1 MNRRILVPVDGSP
14 FAEQAIPVAAR
25 IASRIDAAVELVL
38 VHDVSVAVATLN
50 VSAVA
55 MPNFPQ
61 VPRAETEPVTAMRA
75 DYLLQLTDR
84 VRREF
89 AVDIR
94 STLLEGSV
102 VDALADY
109 ANTNADMVAMTTHA
123 RGGISRFWLG
133 SVADGLVRHLTKPVL
148 LIKPSE
154 GEAATA
160 HTDAR
165 AFRRVLVPL
174 DGSALAESI
183 LDPLL
188 QIVIDP
194 DQDIVC
200 RLLTVRAPA
209 LPLVVP
215 SIPLAGVPVADQ
227 SPDQD
232 ASAERYL
239 HDIAQQLEPR
249 LCVETRFA
257 LGLPAQTILEQ
268 AQEMDADLIA
278 MATHGR
284 GGLRRLLIGGVA
296 DKVLRGAS
304 TTVLLFRPPDVA

>member
-1 MNRRILVPVDGSP
+1 MTRRILVPVDGSP

-25 IASRIDAAVELVL
+25 MASRTDATVELVL
-38 VHDVSVAVATLN
+38 VHDVSVSVATLN
-50 VSAVA
+50 VSAIA

-61 VPRAETEPVTAMRA
+61 VPRAETEPVIAMRA
-75 DYLLQLTDR
+75 DYLIQLTDR

-89 AVDIR
+89 AVGVR

-102 VDALADY
+102 ADALADY
-109 ANTNADMVAMTTHA
+109 ANTNADLVAMTTHA

-133 SVADGLVRHLTKPVL
+133 SVTDALVRHLTKPVL

-154 GEAATA
+154 SEAAPA
-160 HTDAR
+160 HSDAG

-188 QIVIDP
+188 QIVIDR
-194 DQDIVC
+194 DQDVVC

-215 SIPLAGVPVADQ
+215 SIPLAGVPVTDQ
-227 SPDQD
+227 SPDRD
-232 ASAERYL
+232 AGAERYL
-239 HDIAQQLEPR
+239 QDIAQRLETR
-249 LCVETRFA
+249 LRVETRFEV
-257 LGLPAQTILEQ
+257 GFPAQTILDQ
-268 AQEMDADLIA
+268 AADMDADLIA

-304 TTVLLFRPPDVA
+304 TSVLLFRPPDVS